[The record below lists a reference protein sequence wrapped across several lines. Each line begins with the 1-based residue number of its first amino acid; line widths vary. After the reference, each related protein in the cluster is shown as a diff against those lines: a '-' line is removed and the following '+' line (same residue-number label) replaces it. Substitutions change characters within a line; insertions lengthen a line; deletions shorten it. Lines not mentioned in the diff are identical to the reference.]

1 MLLLNFRLF
10 PRFNVNT
17 VQAISLNYFVCFAT
31 GYAFLPSGTSF
42 SLDFGQTWTWIA
54 LGIGVAFVV
63 TFLLSGASTQ
73 RNGITATS
81 LANNLSLVIP
91 VCISLFVLGGG
102 GRAFD
107 GWNYLGLALAVVAVG
122 LSTYKKSAPG
132 EPKTAETTGLLALL
146 PVAVFLM
153 YGFTNTMINY
163 MNVRYIA
170 TGASPVVVTL
180 TMVVGA
186 MAAGTLLFA
195 YRLVRG
201 IDRIEKQNL
210 IGAVTLGIPNFLS
223 FYTLVLALSAFKGNG
238 ALVYP
243 LYNIGVILLSAAVAA
258 LFFSRKAIDNQQ
270 DRSWPGHHC
279 HWPDL
284 VAGSVLSRNPIE
296 DLAGFCAGFARTGAF
311 RATA

>member
-1 MLLLNFRLF
+1 MIYLFASIVLSVILLLNFRLF

-17 VQAISLNYFVCFAT
+17 VQAISLNYLVCFAT
-31 GYAFLPSGTSF
+31 GYALLPGPVRRCGGTAPDVPF
-42 SLDFGQTWTWIA
+42 SLDFGQTWTWVA

-91 VCISLFVLGGG
+91 VCVSLFVLGGG

-107 GWNYLGLALAVVAVG
+107 GWNYLGLVLAVVAVG
-122 LSTYKKSAPG
+122 LSTYKKSAPD
-132 EPKTAETTGLLALL
+132 EPKTAKTSPLVALL

-153 YGFTNTMINY
+153 YGFTNTMINV

-170 TGASPVVVTL
+170 KGASPVVVTL

-186 MAAGTLLFA
+186 IAAGTLLFG
-195 YRLVRG
+195 YRLIRG
-201 IDRIEKQNL
+201 IDRVEKQNL

-238 ALVYP
+238 AFVYP
-243 LYNIGVILLSAAVAA
+243 LYNIGVILLAAAVAA
-258 LFFSRKAIDNQQ
+258 LFFREKLLTVNKIGLALAVIAIGLI
-270 DRSWPGHHC
+270 SWQE
-279 HWPDL
+279 L
-284 VAGSVLSRNPIE
+284 
-296 DLAGFCAGFARTGAF
+296 F
-311 RATA
+311 

>member
-1 MLLLNFRLF
+1 MIYLLLSVALSVMLLLNFRLF

-17 VQAISLNYFVCFAT
+17 VQAISLNYLVCFIT
-31 GYAFLPSGTSF
+31 GYLFLPAGVGF
-42 SLDFGQTWTWIA
+42 SIDFGQTWTWVA

-91 VCISLFVLGGG
+91 VCISLFVLRGG

-122 LSTYKKSAPG
+122 LSTYKKSAPNAP
-132 EPKTAETTGLLALL
+132 ETAKTSGLFGPLATLL

-170 TGASPVVVTL
+170 TGESTPGASPVVVTL

-186 MAAGTLLFA
+186 IAAGMVLFI
-195 YRLVRG
+195 YRLIRG

-210 IGAVTLGIPNFLS
+210 VGAITLGIPNFLS

-243 LYNIGVILLSAAVAA
+243 LYNIGVILLSATLAA
-258 LFFSRKAIDNQQ
+258 LFFREKLLTINKIGLALAIVAIGLISWQ
-270 DRSWPGHHC
+270 D
-279 HWPDL
+279 L
-284 VAGSVLSRNPIE
+284 L
-296 DLAGFCAGFARTGAF
+296 
-311 RATA
+311 